1 MKTTAAALF
10 CLLTTHAA
18 LAERQVLFFARE
30 TAQDSTRIALSV
42 EDDGQVYGTQTWK
55 PKMEA
60 HGSSGSF
67 DGTLRDGVMR
77 VTHQFTIEGSEQTEE
92 EMLKLDGD
100 RLLIGEGELVE
111 GKDGVL
117 KLKDPASIV
126 FKTALKKVA
135 VSEPKAGSAERKAI
149 MDTMRAALLP
159 RMGKP
164 VTFTGRVRVVG
175 DWARFHGNVATA
187 DGKPPK
193 NEEAGYDLELDFFAL
208 MKRGKDGGWKVL
220 VSGFAGD
227 ISVMEEAREKH
238 PEAPWPI
245 YESLE

>member
-1 MKTTAAALF
+1 MKTTAAALL
-10 CLLTTHAA
+10 CLLTAHTA

-42 EDDGQVYGTQTWK
+42 EEDGQVYGTQTWK
-55 PKMEA
+55 PKMET
-60 HGSSGSF
+60 HGSTGSF
-67 DGTLRDGVMR
+67 DGKLSNGVMR
-77 VTHQFTIEGSEQTEE
+77 VMHQFTIEGSEQTEE
-92 EMLKLDGD
+92 ELLKLDGD

-117 KLKDPASIV
+117 KLKDPANVV

-175 DWARFHGNVATA
+175 DWARFHGNVETT

-193 NEEAGYDLELDFFAL
+193 NEEAAGDLELDFFAL
-208 MKRGKDGGWKVL
+208 LKRGKDGGWKVL
-220 VSGFAGD
+220 ISGFAGD
-227 ISVMEEAREKH
+227 IAVMEEAREKH
-238 PEAPWPI
+238 PEAPWPL
-245 YESLE
+245 YEWVE